1 MDTTLRKV
9 LLRCVDDA
17 EISRDRRNQARP
29 DDAISMQR
37 LPSSRLQNL
46 RHVGRDSLSELARL
60 GVEGFE
66 LLVQRFEEADGFS
79 SLDRCAAAIVGLCG
93 RFPNCPRLN
102 ATYAFNRGYQKCPNS
117 SHPFQGWEFIM
128 IPNPG
133 WRLRRNP
140 WLDY

>member
-79 SLDRCAAAIVGLCG
+79 SLDRCAAKRASAN
-93 RFPNCPRLN
+93 RRKMSPR
-102 ATYAFNRGYQKCPNS
+102 T
-117 SHPFQGWEFIM
+117 GWEYCAEVR
-128 IPNPG
+128 PELA
-133 WRLRRNP
+133 RS
-140 WLDY
+140 